1 MRILL
6 AEDDQSLGR
15 GLVTALER
23 EGFSPEW
30 VRRGDQVLSVLR
42 SEAFALL
49 VLDLGLPGLDGLTVL
64 KQLRADHQDVG
75 VLILT
80 ARDDTADKISGLNL
94 GADDYMTKPFDLD
107 EFLARLR
114 AIQRRRHG
122 RADGTLRHGRIVLS
136 PHSHAVSY
144 AGTPVALARREF
156 QLLQLLLESSGRVL
170 RREYLEQ
177 QLYQWGSEIESN
189 ALEVHI
195 HHLRKKLYPELIRT
209 VRGIGYI
216 VDPP

>member
-1 MRILL
+1 MRLLL

-15 GLVTALER
+15 GLLTALTR
-23 EGFSPEW
+23 EGFAPEW
-30 VRRGDQVLSVLR
+30 VRRGDEVLPALR

-49 VLDLGLPGLDGLTVL
+49 VLDLGLPGLDGLGVL
-64 KQLRADHQDVG
+64 QQVRGAHQDVG

-80 ARDDTADKISGLNL
+80 ARDQTSDKIAGLNL
-94 GADDYMTKPFDLD
+94 GADDYLTKPFDLD
-107 EFLARLR
+107 ELLARLR

-122 RADGTLRHGRIVLS
+122 RADAVLRHGRIVLS
-136 PHSHAVSY
+136 PHDHTASCDGV
-144 AGTPVALARREF
+144 PVALARREF
-156 QLLQLLLESSGRVL
+156 QLLQLLLENSGRVL

-177 QLYQWGSEIESN
+177 QLYRWGDEVESN

-195 HHLRKKLYPELIRT
+195 HHLRKKLYPGLIRT
-209 VRGIGYI
+209 LRGVGYI

>member
-1 MRILL
+1 
-6 AEDDQSLGR
+6 
-15 GLVTALER
+15 
-23 EGFSPEW
+23 
-30 VRRGDQVLSVLR
+30 
-42 SEAFALL
+42 
-49 VLDLGLPGLDGLTVL
+49 
-64 KQLRADHQDVG
+64 
-75 VLILT
+75 
-80 ARDDTADKISGLNL
+80 
-94 GADDYMTKPFDLD
+94 MTKPFDLD

-136 PHSHAVSY
+136 PHSHAVSC
-144 AGTPVALARREF
+144 AGIPVALARREF

-209 VRGIGYI
+209 VRGIGYVI
-216 VDPP
+216 DPP

>member
-15 GLVTALER
+15 GLLTALER
-23 EGFSPEW
+23 EGFAPEW

-42 SEAFALL
+42 SETFALL
-49 VLDLGLPGLDGLTVL
+49 VLDLGLPGLDGLSVL

-122 RADGTLRHGRIVLS
+122 RAEGILRHGRIVLS
-136 PHSHAVSY
+136 PHSHAVSC
-144 AGTPVALARREF
+144 AGIPVALARREF
-156 QLLQLLLESSGRVL
+156 QLLQLLLENSGRVL

-177 QLYQWGSEIESN
+177 QLYRWGSEIESN

-195 HHLRKKLYPELIRT
+195 HYLRKKLYPELIRT

-216 VDPP
+216 IDPP